1 MHFFADCCFSS
12 NVNSEKWWSVH
23 SDLDWNSPPLRCSH
37 RGENNGAARLRR
49 GWEREG
55 GQPAEEEAGGCLEVY
70 FACSR
75 EPCGVSAILRH
86 FLPRPLKITHRKT
99 GWPAAAAAHQLELSA
114 TGSGG
119 WCLAQ
124 TGVVTWATC
133 CKQRFPHRGYT
144 QQHSAVVECCA
155 AGRHLGLFPLPHI
168 HTRNHC
174 LCNKSV
180 FFLELGCFS
189 F

>member
-12 NVNSEKWWSVH
+12 GVNSKKWWFVH
-23 SDLDWNSPPLRCSH
+23 SDPDGNSPPFRCSH
-37 RGENNGAARLRR
+37 RGENNGAASLRR

-99 GWPAAAAAHQLELSA
+99 GWPAAAAHQLELGA

-119 WCLAQ
+119 WCSAQ
-124 TGVVTWATC
+124 TGHLSDLLHAAVPTARLRRGGVLC
-133 CKQRFPHRGYT
+133 CRSAPRALSPPT
-144 QQHSAVVECCA
+144 HSHKEP
-155 AGRHLGLFPLPHI
+155 LFA
-168 HTRNHC
+168 
-174 LCNKSV
+174 
-180 FFLELGCFS
+180 
-189 F
+189 